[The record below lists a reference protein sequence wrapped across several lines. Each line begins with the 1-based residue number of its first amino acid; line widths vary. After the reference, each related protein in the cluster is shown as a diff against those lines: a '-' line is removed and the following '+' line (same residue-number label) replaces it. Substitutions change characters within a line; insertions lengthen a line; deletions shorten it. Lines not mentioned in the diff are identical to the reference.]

1 MKEKRDSWV
10 FDSVSSL
17 ATVLRTIFLAVSLA
31 VAGTGCSIQKV
42 AVNQIGNTL
51 ASAGTTFSSEPDPEL
66 ARDAIPFTL
75 KLIESVLEET
85 PNHTRLRTAAAAY
98 FTQYTYGF
106 IQLEADY
113 LEAENYDQAEHLRR
127 RAKNLFLR
135 ARDHGLRNLEI
146 KRPDFLSRLA
156 QSPHETAASVEK
168 SSVETLY
175 WTAAAWAAAINL
187 GKDDPFLVAE
197 LPQMEALID
206 RAFELDA
213 DWGEGAI
220 HNFLIAYEI
229 NRQDDDSWEMRARAR
244 FQASVQL
251 SKGRLLSPYVSL
263 AEAVSLQIQDAREF
277 RSLLNRA
284 LAIDID
290 EHPKARLV
298 NLLMKKRAEWLLTQ
312 MDELFLPNENQ
323 LPTE

>member
-1 MKEKRDSWV
+1 MI
-10 FDSVSSL
+10 L
-17 ATVLRTIFLAVSLA
+17 VLLA
-31 VAGTGCSIQKV
+31 VAAAGCSIQKT
-42 AVNQIGNTL
+42 ALNQIGNTL

-66 ARDAIPFTL
+66 AGDAIPFTL
-75 KLIESVLEET
+75 KLIESVLEEM
-85 PNHTRLRTAAAAY
+85 PNHARLRTAAAAY
-98 FTQYTYGF
+98 FTQYAYGF

-113 LEAENYDQAEHLRR
+113 LEAEDYNQAEHLRR

-135 ARDHGLRNLEI
+135 ARDHGLRNLQI
-146 KRPDFLSRLA
+146 KRPDFLSGLA
-156 QSPHETAASVEK
+156 QSPREAAATVEK
-168 SSVETLY
+168 RSVETLY

-197 LPQMEALID
+197 LPQMEALVD

-220 HNFLIAYEI
+220 HNFLIAYEM
-229 NRQDDDSWEMRARAR
+229 NRPDAAEGWEMRARAR
-244 FQASVQL
+244 FQAAVHL

-263 AEAVSLQIQDAREF
+263 AEAVSVQIQNAREF
-277 RSLLNRA
+277 RSLLNQA

-290 EHPKARLV
+290 EHPEARLV

-312 MDELFLPNENQ
+312 IDELFLLNENQ

>member
-1 MKEKRDSWV
+1 MIPV
-10 FDSVSSL
+10 FLS
-17 ATVLRTIFLAVSLA
+17 
-31 VAGTGCSIQKV
+31 VAGSGCSVQKI
-42 AVNQIGNTL
+42 AINQIGNTL

-66 ARDAIPFTL
+66 AKDAIPFTL
-75 KLIESVLEET
+75 KLIESVLEEV
-85 PNHTRLRTAAAAY
+85 PNHARLRTAAAAY
-98 FTQYTYGF
+98 FTQYAYGF

-113 LEAENYDQAEHLRR
+113 WEAQDYGQAERLRQ

-135 ARDHGLRNLEI
+135 ARDHGLRRLQI
-146 KRPDFLSRLA
+146 KRPEFSSRLA
-156 QSPHETAASVEK
+156 QSPREAAASVKK

-175 WTAAAWAAAINL
+175 WTAAAWASAINL

-220 HNFLIAYEI
+220 HSFMIAYEMS
-229 NRQDDDSWEMRARAR
+229 RQDADADRESRSRDR
-244 FQASVQL
+244 FHDALRL

-263 AEAVSLQIQDAREF
+263 AEAVSVQIQDAQEF
-277 RSLLNRA
+277 RSLLNQA

-290 EHPKARLV
+290 AHPPARLV

-312 MDELFLPNENQ
+312 MDELFLLDENQ
-323 LPTE
+323 LPNE

>member
-1 MKEKRDSWV
+1 M
-10 FDSVSSL
+10 
-17 ATVLRTIFLAVSLA
+17 
-31 VAGTGCSIQKV
+31 GTGCSIQKI
-42 AVNQIGNTL
+42 AINQIGNTL

-85 PNHTRLRTAAAAY
+85 PNHARLRTAAAAY
-98 FTQYTYGF
+98 FTQYAYGF

-113 LEAENYDQAEHLRR
+113 LESKDYDQAEHLRQ

-135 ARDHGLRNLEI
+135 ARDHGLRTLQI
-146 KRPDFLSRLA
+146 QSPDFPFRLA
-156 QSPHETAASVEK
+156 QSPREAAASVEK
-168 SSVETLY
+168 RSIETLY
-175 WTAAAWAAAINL
+175 WTAAAWASAINL

-220 HNFLIAYEI
+220 HNFLIAYEM
-229 NRQDDDSWEMRARAR
+229 NRPDTANDRERRSRDR
-244 FQASVQL
+244 FQDAVQL
-251 SKGRLLSPYVSL
+251 SNGRLLSPYISL
-263 AEAVSLQIQDAREF
+263 AEAVSAQIQDAREF
-277 RSLLNRA
+277 RSLLNQA

-290 EHPKARLV
+290 EHPPSRLV

-323 LPTE
+323 LPNE

>member
-1 MKEKRDSWV
+1 M
-10 FDSVSSL
+10 
-17 ATVLRTIFLAVSLA
+17 
-31 VAGTGCSIQKV
+31 
-42 AVNQIGNTL
+42 NQIGNTL

-85 PNHTRLRTAAAAY
+85 PNHARLRTAAAAY
-98 FTQYTYGF
+98 FTQYAYGF

-113 LEAENYDQAEHLRR
+113 LEAKDYNQAEHLRR

-135 ARDHGLRNLEI
+135 ARDHGLRNLQI
-146 KRPDFLSRLA
+146 KRPDFLSRLS
-156 QSPHETAASVEK
+156 QSPCETASSVEK
-168 SSVETLY
+168 NSVETLY

-220 HNFLIAYEI
+220 HNFLIAYEM
-229 NRQDDDSWEMRARAR
+229 NRPDASDSWEMRARAR
-244 FQASVQL
+244 FQAAVQL
-251 SKGRLLSPYVSL
+251 SNGRLLSPYVSL
-263 AEAVSLQIQDAREF
+263 AEVVSVQIQDAREF
-277 RSLLNRA
+277 QSLLNQA
-284 LAIDID
+284 LAINID

-312 MDELFLPNENQ
+312 MDELFLLNENQ
-323 LPTE
+323 LPNE

>member
-1 MKEKRDSWV
+1 MIPV
-10 FDSVSSL
+10 FLS
-17 ATVLRTIFLAVSLA
+17 
-31 VAGTGCSIQKV
+31 VAGTGCSIQKI

-51 ASAGTTFSSEPDPEL
+51 SSAGTTFSSEPDPEL

-75 KLIESVLEET
+75 KLIESVLEEM
-85 PNHTRLRTAAAAY
+85 PNHARLRTAAAAY
-98 FTQYTYGF
+98 FTQYAYGF

-113 LEAENYDQAEHLRR
+113 LEAEDYDQAEHLRR

-135 ARDHGLRNLEI
+135 ARDHGLHRLQI
-146 KRPDFLSRLA
+146 KRPDFLSRLS
-156 QSPHETAASVEK
+156 QSPREAAASVEK

-175 WTAAAWAAAINL
+175 WTAAAWASAINL

-220 HNFLIAYEI
+220 HGFLIAYEMS
-229 NRQDDDSWEMRARAR
+229 RQDADAGREMQARDR
-244 FQASVQL
+244 FQDAVQL

-263 AEAVSLQIQDAREF
+263 AEAVSAQIQDAREF
-277 RSLLNRA
+277 RTLLNQA

-290 EHPKARLV
+290 EHPQERLA
-298 NLLMKKRAEWLLTQ
+298 NLLMKKRAAWLLTQ
-312 MDELFLPNENQ
+312 MDELFLLDENQ
-323 LPTE
+323 LSNE

>member
-1 MKEKRDSWV
+1 MV
-10 FDSVSSL
+10 P
-17 ATVLRTIFLAVSLA
+17 VLLA
-31 VAGTGCSIQKV
+31 VAAAGCSIQKT
-42 AVNQIGNTL
+42 ALNQIGNTL

-66 ARDAIPFTL
+66 AGDAIPFTL
-75 KLIESVLEET
+75 KLIESVLEEM
-85 PNHTRLRTAAAAY
+85 PNHARLRTAAAAY
-98 FTQYTYGF
+98 FTQYAYGF

-113 LEAENYDQAEHLRR
+113 LEAEDYGQAEHLRR

-135 ARDHGLRNLEI
+135 ARDHGLRNLQI
-146 KRPDFLSRLA
+146 KRPDFFSILA
-156 QSPHETAASVEK
+156 QSPREAAATVEK
-168 SSVETLY
+168 RSVETLY

-197 LPQMEALID
+197 LPQMEALVD

-220 HNFLIAYEI
+220 HNFLIAYEM
-229 NRQDDDSWEMRARAR
+229 NRPNAAEGWEMRARSR
-244 FQASVQL
+244 FQAAIQL

-263 AEAVSLQIQDAREF
+263 AEAVSVQIQDAREF
-277 RSLLNRA
+277 RSLLNQA

-290 EHPKARLV
+290 EHPEARLV

-312 MDELFLPNENQ
+312 IDELFLPNENQ

>member
-1 MKEKRDSWV
+1 M
-10 FDSVSSL
+10 FDRVSSPP
-17 ATVLRTIFLAVSLA
+17 VLRAIFLTVFLA
-31 VAGTGCSIQKV
+31 VAGAGCSIQKI
-42 AVNQIGNTL
+42 AINQIGNTL

-85 PNHTRLRTAAAAY
+85 PNHARLRTAAAAY
-98 FTQYTYGF
+98 FTQYAYGF

-135 ARDHGLRNLEI
+135 ARDHGLRNLQI

-156 QSPHETAASVEK
+156 QSPRQTASSVGK

-175 WTAAAWAAAINL
+175 WTAAAWASAINL

-220 HNFLIAYEI
+220 HNFLIAYEMSRPDAA
-229 NRQDDDSWEMRARAR
+229 NDRERRARDH
-244 FQASVQL
+244 FQDAVQL
-251 SKGRLLSPYVSL
+251 SKGRLLSPYISL
-263 AEAVSLQIQDAREF
+263 AEAVSAQIQDAREF
-277 RSLLNRA
+277 RSLLNQA

-290 EHPKARLV
+290 EHPPSRLV

-323 LPTE
+323 LSNE

>member
-1 MKEKRDSWV
+1 M
-10 FDSVSSL
+10 
-17 ATVLRTIFLAVSLA
+17 
-31 VAGTGCSIQKV
+31 
-42 AVNQIGNTL
+42 NQIGNTL

-85 PNHTRLRTAAAAY
+85 PNHARLRTAAAAY
-98 FTQYTYGF
+98 FTQYAYGF

-113 LEAENYDQAEHLRR
+113 LEAEDYGQAEHLRR

-135 ARDHGLRNLEI
+135 ARDHGLRNLQI
-146 KRPDFLSRLA
+146 KRSDFLSRLA
-156 QSPHETAASVEK
+156 QSPRETASSVEK
-168 SSVETLY
+168 RSVETLY

-220 HNFLIAYEI
+220 HSFLIAYEM
-229 NRQDDDSWEMRARAR
+229 NRQDDDDSWEMRARAR
-244 FQASVQL
+244 FQAAVHL
-251 SKGRLLSPYVSL
+251 SNGRLLSPYVSL
-263 AEAVSLQIQDAREF
+263 AEAVSVQIQDAREF
-277 RSLLNRA
+277 RSLLNQA
-284 LAIDID
+284 LAINID

-312 MDELFLPNENQ
+312 MDELFLLNENQ
-323 LPTE
+323 LSNE

>member
-1 MKEKRDSWV
+1 M
-10 FDSVSSL
+10 
-17 ATVLRTIFLAVSLA
+17 
-31 VAGTGCSIQKV
+31 
-42 AVNQIGNTL
+42 NQIGNTL

-85 PNHTRLRTAAAAY
+85 PNHARLRTAAAAY
-98 FTQYTYGF
+98 FTQYAYGF

-113 LEAENYDQAEHLRR
+113 LEAEDYGQAEHLRR

-135 ARDHGLRNLEI
+135 ARDHGLRNLQI

-156 QSPHETAASVEK
+156 QSPRETASSVEK
-168 SSVETLY
+168 RSVETLY

-220 HNFLIAYEI
+220 HSFLIAYEM
-229 NRQDDDSWEMRARAR
+229 NRQDGVDSWEMRARAR
-244 FQASVQL
+244 FQAAVHL

-263 AEAVSLQIQDAREF
+263 AEAVSVQIQDAREF
-277 RSLLNRA
+277 QSLLNQA
-284 LAIDID
+284 LAINID

-312 MDELFLPNENQ
+312 MDELFLLNENQ
-323 LPTE
+323 LPNE

>member
-1 MKEKRDSWV
+1 M
-10 FDSVSSL
+10 FDRISSSP
-17 ATVLRTIFLAVSLA
+17 VLRAIFLTVFLA
-31 VAGTGCSIQKV
+31 AAGTGCSIQKI
-42 AVNQIGNTL
+42 AMNQIGNTL

-85 PNHTRLRTAAAAY
+85 PNHARLRTAAAAY
-98 FTQYTYGF
+98 FTQYAYGF

-113 LEAENYDQAEHLRR
+113 LEAKDYNQAEHLRR

-135 ARDHGLRNLEI
+135 ARDHGLRNLQI
-146 KRPDFLSRLA
+146 KRPDFLSRLS
-156 QSPHETAASVEK
+156 QSPRETASSVEK
-168 SSVETLY
+168 NSVETLY

-220 HNFLIAYEI
+220 HNFLIAYEM
-229 NRQDDDSWEMRARAR
+229 NRPDASDSWEMRARAR
-244 FQASVQL
+244 FQAAVQL
-251 SKGRLLSPYVSL
+251 SNGRLLSPYVSL
-263 AEAVSLQIQDAREF
+263 AEVVSVQIQDAREF
-277 RSLLNRA
+277 QSLLNQA
-284 LAIDID
+284 LAINID

-312 MDELFLPNENQ
+312 MDELFLLNENQ
-323 LPTE
+323 LPNE

>member
-1 MKEKRDSWV
+1 MKRV
-10 FDSVSSL
+10 FDRVSLSHI
-17 ATVLRTIFLAVSLA
+17 LRTIFLTVFLA
-31 VAGTGCSIQKV
+31 IAGAGCSIQKT
-42 AVNQIGNTL
+42 AMNQIGNTL

-66 ARDAIPFTL
+66 AKDAIPFTL
-75 KLIESVLEET
+75 KLVESVLEET
-85 PNHTRLRTAAAAY
+85 PNHARLRTAAAAY
-98 FTQYTYGF
+98 FTQYAYGF

-113 LEAENYDQAEHLRR
+113 LEANDYGQAEHLRR

-135 ARDHGLRNLEI
+135 ARDHGLRNLQI

-156 QSPHETAASVEK
+156 QSPRETASSVDK

-220 HNFLIAYEI
+220 HNFLIAYEM
-229 NRQDDDSWEMRARAR
+229 NRQDDGNGWEMRARAR
-244 FQASVQL
+244 FQAAVQL

-263 AEAVSLQIQDAREF
+263 AEAVSVQIQDAREF
-277 RSLLNRA
+277 QSLLNQA
-284 LAIDID
+284 LAINID

-312 MDELFLPNENQ
+312 MDELFLLNENQ
-323 LPTE
+323 LPNE

>member
-1 MKEKRDSWV
+1 M
-10 FDSVSSL
+10 
-17 ATVLRTIFLAVSLA
+17 
-31 VAGTGCSIQKV
+31 
-42 AVNQIGNTL
+42 NQIGNTL

-85 PNHTRLRTAAAAY
+85 PNHARLRTAAAAY
-98 FTQYTYGF
+98 FTQYAYGF

-113 LEAENYDQAEHLRR
+113 LEAEDYGQAEHLRR

-135 ARDHGLRNLEI
+135 ARDHGLRNLQI

-156 QSPHETAASVEK
+156 QSPRETASSVEK
-168 SSVETLY
+168 RSVETLY

-220 HNFLIAYEI
+220 HSFLIAYEM
-229 NRQDDDSWEMRARAR
+229 NRQDDGDSWEMRARAR
-244 FQASVQL
+244 FQAAIHL

-263 AEAVSLQIQDAREF
+263 AEAVSVQIQDAREF
-277 RSLLNRA
+277 QSLLNQA
-284 LAIDID
+284 LAINID

-312 MDELFLPNENQ
+312 MDELFLLNENQ
-323 LPTE
+323 LPNE

>member
-1 MKEKRDSWV
+1 MIP
-10 FDSVSSL
+10 
-17 ATVLRTIFLAVSLA
+17 VLLA
-31 VAGTGCSIQKV
+31 VAAAGCSIQKT
-42 AVNQIGNTL
+42 ALNQIGNTL

-66 ARDAIPFTL
+66 AGDAIPFTL
-75 KLIESVLEET
+75 KLIESVLEEM
-85 PNHTRLRTAAAAY
+85 PNHARLRTAAAAY
-98 FTQYTYGF
+98 FTQYAYGF

-113 LEAENYDQAEHLRR
+113 LEAEDYGQAEHLRR

-135 ARDHGLRNLEI
+135 ARDHGLRNLQI
-146 KRPDFLSRLA
+146 KRPDFPSILA
-156 QSPHETAASVEK
+156 QSPRAAASTVEK
-168 SSVETLY
+168 RSVETLY

-197 LPQMEALID
+197 LPQMEALVD

-220 HNFLIAYEI
+220 HSFLIAYEM
-229 NRQDDDSWEMRARAR
+229 NRPDAAEGWEMRARAR
-244 FQASVQL
+244 FQAAVQL
-251 SKGRLLSPYVSL
+251 SNGRLLSPYVSL
-263 AEAVSLQIQDAREF
+263 AEAVSVQIQDAREF
-277 RSLLNRA
+277 RSLLNQA

-290 EHPKARLV
+290 EHPEARLV

-312 MDELFLPNENQ
+312 IDELFLPNENQ

>member
-1 MKEKRDSWV
+1 M
-10 FDSVSSL
+10 
-17 ATVLRTIFLAVSLA
+17 
-31 VAGTGCSIQKV
+31 
-42 AVNQIGNTL
+42 NQIGNTL

-85 PNHTRLRTAAAAY
+85 PNHARLRTAAAAY
-98 FTQYTYGF
+98 FTQYAYGF

-113 LEAENYDQAEHLRR
+113 LEAEDYDQAEHLRR

-135 ARDHGLRNLEI
+135 ARDHGLRNLQI
-146 KRPDFLSRLA
+146 KRPDFLSRLS
-156 QSPHETAASVEK
+156 QSPRETASSVEK
-168 SSVETLY
+168 NSVETLY

-220 HNFLIAYEI
+220 HNFLIAYEM
-229 NRQDDDSWEMRARAR
+229 NRPAASDSWEMRARAR
-244 FQASVQL
+244 FQAAVQL
-251 SKGRLLSPYVSL
+251 SNGRLLSPYVSL
-263 AEAVSLQIQDAREF
+263 AEVVSVQIQDAREF
-277 RSLLNRA
+277 QSLLNQS
-284 LAIDID
+284 LAINID

-312 MDELFLPNENQ
+312 MDELFLLNENQ
-323 LPTE
+323 LPNE

>member
-1 MKEKRDSWV
+1 M
-10 FDSVSSL
+10 
-17 ATVLRTIFLAVSLA
+17 
-31 VAGTGCSIQKV
+31 
-42 AVNQIGNTL
+42 NQIGNTL

-66 ARDAIPFTL
+66 AKDAIPFTL
-75 KLIESVLEET
+75 KLVESVLEET
-85 PNHTRLRTAAAAY
+85 PNHARLRTAAAAY
-98 FTQYTYGF
+98 FTQYAYGF

-113 LEAENYDQAEHLRR
+113 LESNDYGQAEHLRR

-135 ARDHGLRNLEI
+135 ARDHGLRNLQI

-156 QSPHETAASVEK
+156 QSPRETASSVDK
-168 SSVETLY
+168 SAVETLY

-220 HNFLIAYEI
+220 HSFLIAYEM
-229 NRQDDDSWEMRARAR
+229 NRQDDGNGWEMRARAR
-244 FQASVQL
+244 FQAAVQL

-263 AEAVSLQIQDAREF
+263 AEAVSVQIQDAREF
-277 RSLLNRA
+277 QSLLNQA
-284 LAIDID
+284 LAINID

-312 MDELFLPNENQ
+312 MDELFLLNENQ
-323 LPTE
+323 LPNE

>member
-1 MKEKRDSWV
+1 M
-10 FDSVSSL
+10 
-17 ATVLRTIFLAVSLA
+17 
-31 VAGTGCSIQKV
+31 
-42 AVNQIGNTL
+42 NQIGNTL

-66 ARDAIPFTL
+66 AKDAIPFTL
-75 KLIESVLEET
+75 KLVESVLEET
-85 PNHTRLRTAAAAY
+85 PNHARLRTAAAAY
-98 FTQYTYGF
+98 FTQYAYGF

-113 LEAENYDQAEHLRR
+113 LEAKDYGQAEHMRR

-135 ARDHGLRNLEI
+135 ARDHGLRNLQI

-156 QSPHETAASVEK
+156 HSPRETASSVDK
-168 SSVETLY
+168 RSVETLY

-220 HNFLIAYEI
+220 HSFLIAYEI
-229 NRQDDDSWEMRARAR
+229 NRQDDGNGWEMRARAR
-244 FQASVQL
+244 FQAAVHL

-263 AEAVSLQIQDAREF
+263 AEAVSVQIQDAREF
-277 RSLLNRA
+277 QSLLNQA
-284 LAIDID
+284 LAINID

-312 MDELFLPNENQ
+312 MDELFLLNENQ
-323 LPTE
+323 LPNK

>member
-1 MKEKRDSWV
+1 M
-10 FDSVSSL
+10 
-17 ATVLRTIFLAVSLA
+17 
-31 VAGTGCSIQKV
+31 
-42 AVNQIGNTL
+42 NQIGNTL

-66 ARDAIPFTL
+66 AKDAIPFTL
-75 KLIESVLEET
+75 KLVESVLEET
-85 PNHTRLRTAAAAY
+85 PNHARLRTAAAAY
-98 FTQYTYGF
+98 FTQYAYGF

-113 LEAENYDQAEHLRR
+113 LEANDYGQAEHMRR

-135 ARDHGLRNLEI
+135 ARDHGLRNLQI

-156 QSPHETAASVEK
+156 QSPRETASSVDK

-206 RAFELDA
+206 RAFDLDA

-220 HNFLIAYEI
+220 HSFLIAYEM
-229 NRQDDDSWEMRARAR
+229 NRQDDGNGWEMRARAR
-244 FQASVQL
+244 FQAAVQL

-263 AEAVSLQIQDAREF
+263 AEAVSVQIQDAREF
-277 RSLLNRA
+277 QSLLNQA
-284 LAIDID
+284 LAINID
-290 EHPKARLV
+290 EHPEARLV
-298 NLLMKKRAEWLLTQ
+298 NLLMRKRAEWLLTQ
-312 MDELFLPNENQ
+312 MDELFLLNENQ
-323 LPTE
+323 LPNE